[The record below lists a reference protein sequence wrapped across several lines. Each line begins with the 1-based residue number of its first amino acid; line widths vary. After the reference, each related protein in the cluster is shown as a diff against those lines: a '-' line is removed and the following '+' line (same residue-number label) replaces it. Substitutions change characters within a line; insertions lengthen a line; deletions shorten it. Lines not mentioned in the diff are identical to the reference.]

1 MASINNP
8 DWDAISAIVTAIGVL
23 TALALGVQANL
34 LQYKQARKKEE
45 QDKVLARAWAA
56 SLSTD
61 VANTLVLAK
70 KMRIKLEGLGS
81 EQGVRQL
88 LEYCQEASLID
99 SSYAQSFIDRLDV
112 FPLVSAQSIAV
123 FHTEVRRLK
132 LICEKIKSGED
143 VHLPDGSGP
152 TEVLK
157 KSLDSIIGYGEWAM
171 GSLYSVSGIGSPP
184 NIEDIASRSIS
195 RDKSLERR

>member
-1 MASINNP
+1 MNDL
-8 DWDAISAIVTAIGVL
+8 DWDAASTIVTAIGVL

-34 LQYKQARKKEE
+34 LQYKQAKKKEE

-61 VANTLVLAK
+61 IANTLVLAK
-70 KMRIKLEGLGS
+70 KMRIKLQSVGNEKGI
-81 EQGVRQL
+81 RQL
-88 LEYCQEASLID
+88 FEYCQEAGLID
-99 SSYAQSFIDRLDV
+99 SSYVQSFIDRLDV
-112 FPLVSAQSIAV
+112 FPLVSAQSLAI

-132 LICEKIKSGED
+132 LICEKIKNGED

-152 TEVLK
+152 IEVLK

-171 GSLYSVSGIGSPP
+171 GSLYTISGIGSPP
-184 NIEDIASRSIS
+184 DLEDIASRSIS
-195 RDKSLERR
+195 RDKSLEER